1 MQAIYKRKTM
11 ASGEIIV
18 EFYSCE
24 VLREMKSSVEVRLK
38 NWYGDGNEKNPIKKI
53 RKQNIRLANK
63 ACSGRGGSLGNKT
76 YSPLAIHRQR
86 RLRRNPPAAN
96 ANR

>member
-1 MQAIYKRKTM
+1 MEAIYKRKTM

-24 VLREMKSSVEVRLK
+24 ILREMKNSVEVRLH
-38 NWYGDGNEKNPIKKI
+38 NWFGDGNEKNPVKKI

-63 ACSGRGGSLGNKT
+63 ACSGRLSAASQQALFEAWKSGQSLGV
-76 YSPLAIHRQR
+76 A
-86 RLRRNPPAAN
+86 
-96 ANR
+96 